1 MTLDDMFSEE
11 LDQIVRLAGI
21 SKQSPS
27 DNLTD
32 TAAEKVEYQKKHK
45 VQPGTEEWFRLWFAR
60 PYLTGERPY

>member
-1 MTLDDMFSEE
+1 MTLDDMFGQE
-11 LDQIVRLAGI
+11 LDQIVRLSGI

-32 TAAEKVEYQKKHK
+32 TATEKVEYQKKHK